1 MGKPL
6 PLYLDPNLKII
17 YLITL
22 IAVLGVA
29 SITPAFPKVAQ
40 QFDISSQSIGL
51 LIIAFTLPGVILT
64 PVLGVFA
71 DRIGRKKVLLPS
83 LFIFGIAGFACSLAN
98 SFELLLVFR
107 FIQGAGAASLGS
119 LNVTL
124 IGDLFSGKERASAM
138 GYNASVLSTATA
150 VYPFI
155 GGVLASFHWRFVF
168 YIPVLSIPIAF
179 LVLFKLSNPEPKNTQ
194 QLKSYLKNA
203 FNTIKDKNAVILFA
217 ASIITF
223 IILYGSYLTY
233 IPIFLHNRFAAEPF
247 IIGLMMSVMSVVTA
261 IISSQL
267 GKLTAKFGHKKLL
280 IISFI
285 FYSISLL
292 ILIFINRIELV
303 VISMIIYGFGQ
314 GLNIPSIQ
322 TLLTSIA
329 SLEYRA
335 AFMSMNGMVLRVGQ
349 TLGPLVMGLFFMIG
363 NISAVFLAGSL
374 LALLMILPLLKLK
387 LH

>member
-6 PLYLDPNLKII
+6 PLYLNPNLKLI

-71 DRIGRKKVLLPS
+71 DRIGRKKVLVPS
-83 LFIFGIAGFACSLAN
+83 LFIFGVAGFACSLAN
-98 SFELLLVFR
+98 SFDLLLVFR

-155 GGVLASFHWRFVF
+155 GGILASFHWRFVF
-168 YIPVLSIPIAF
+168 YLPVFSIPIAF
-179 LVLFKLSNPEPKNTQ
+179 LVLFNLSNPEPKNTQ
-194 QLKSYLKNA
+194 KLKSYLKNA

-223 IILYGSYLTY
+223 IILYGSFLTY
-233 IPIFLHNRFAAEPF
+233 IPIFLHNKFSAEPF

-285 FYSISLL
+285 FYSIAL
-292 ILIFINRIELV
+292 ITLIFINRIEIV
-303 VISMIIYGFGQ
+303 VISMIIYGIGQ

-349 TLGPLVMGLFFMIG
+349 TLGPLVMGLFFVIG

-374 LALLMILPLLKLK
+374 LALLMIVPLLKLK
-387 LH
+387 LN